1 MRTGTS
7 LSHYGLACDPLAP
20 PAPLGTDWVVP
31 PLTQEMSRDGT
42 LEVDVFG
49 AVAFVQLPPHE
60 GMQVEVEGL
69 QLVVELLQVIL
80 EGG

>member
-1 MRTGTS
+1 MV
-7 LSHYGLACDPLAP
+7 C
-20 PAPLGTDWVVP
+20 

-42 LEVDVFG
+42 LQVDVFG

-60 GMQVEVEGL
+60 GMQVEVERL
-69 QLVVELLQVIL
+69 QLVVEMLQVIL